1 MAADPLPRLANNA
14 AIQARFLKIVYF
26 LTTSISSGTIFALLD
41 AAALEHI
48 HGGGKFELKV
58 WADPQE
64 RPSDRHTSDADSAT
78 MFVDVGAWAKA

>member
-1 MAADPLPRLANNA
+1 MLPLHEQSNPNIRLTG
-14 AIQARFLKIVYF
+14 ITGCSEMIKIEN
-26 LTTSISSGTIFALLD
+26 LSAETTLD
-41 AAALEHI
+41 AAAREHI
-48 HGGGKFELKV
+48 HGGGKGKFELKV